1 MTLLRIYFFILFFCL
16 TEIGTSQDLKL
27 FSVRNL
33 KKDFKEFVSIV
44 EAHPAPYRHISEKD
58 HKKLIKSIESQIKED
73 MNVIDFYN
81 LIAPIYTSIKDGHSS
96 IRLNFDWYKQLR
108 KEYGV
113 IPLKIY
119 VDKQD
124 KIYVI
129 SDARLDQNIPGGS
142 EISHING
149 LTTQEYIE
157 AVDPLISYELPN
169 FRNSQIQESFNR
181 HLLALFGPQHTT
193 EITYMHQGEE
203 VTQTVSHIDYDEW
216 KDALSEGEEYKRKR
230 IATFKPWDYK
240 KLTDHVGYLNIF
252 SFSIPD
258 EEKYKFFLK
267 KIFKDIKKDE
277 ITSLI
282 IDVRGNTGGYPRDVS
297 NLLHHITQRSFKTM
311 DLSEMKVSQ
320 SYKDYFNEGSRINMY
335 QVTIR
340 RNNIHGIDINKLFG
354 YQNGDVITQSQEFNE
369 QAILENN
376 EFAGELYLLTD
387 KRTFSAASSLAATF
401 KCYEL
406 GLILGEETGGT
417 QVFHANSMYKQ
428 LKYTDLVAGMATT
441 RLYTNCAMVED
452 QGVLPNIEV
461 IPNVMHIVSGQ
472 DHVLNYALRVIKK
485 VEKIKA
491 EGKEK

>member
-1 MTLLRIYFFILFFCL
+1 
-16 TEIGTSQDLKL
+16 
-27 FSVRNL
+27 
-33 KKDFKEFVSIV
+33 
-44 EAHPAPYRHISEKD
+44 
-58 HKKLIKSIESQIKED
+58 

-96 IRLNFDWYKQLR
+96 VRLNFDWYKQLR

-113 IPLKIY
+113 IPLKIF

-124 KIYVI
+124 KMYVI
-129 SDARLDQNIPGGS
+129 SDASTDQKIPGGA
-142 EISHING
+142 EITQING
-149 LTTQEYIE
+149 LITKEYID
-157 AVDPLISYELPN
+157 AIDPLISYELPN
-169 FRNSQIQESFNR
+169 FRNSQIQESLNR
-181 HLLALFGPQHTT
+181 HLLAQFGPQHSTD
-193 EITYMHQGEE
+193 ISYIHNNEE
-203 VTQTVSHIDYDEW
+203 ASQIVAHIDYDDW

-240 KLTDHVGYLNIF
+240 KLSANVGYLNIF

-258 EEKYKFFLK
+258 EDKYKFFLK
-267 KIFKDIKKDE
+267 QIFKDIKNDE

-320 SYKDYFNEGSRINMY
+320 SYKDYFNEGSSVNMY
-335 QVTIR
+335 QVTLR
-340 RNNIHGIDINKLFG
+340 RNSIHGIDINKLFG
-354 YQNGDVITQSQEFNE
+354 YENGDVIRESQEYTE
-369 QAILENN
+369 DAIMENN
-376 EFAGELYLLTD
+376 EYAGDLYLLTD

-428 LKYTDLVAGMATT
+428 LKYTNLVAGMATT
-441 RLYTNCAMVED
+441 RLYTNCAAVEE
-452 QGVLPNIEV
+452 QGIIPDIEV
-461 IPNVMHIVSGQ
+461 APGIMHIVSGQ

-485 VEKIKA
+485 VEKIKM
-491 EGKEK
+491 EEKGK